1 MLRPLAP
8 LKHRRRT
15 QPTRAQSSSAAWA
28 ALDSIETTE
37 RVRVAGL
44 LNAMA
49 GLAGR
54 RGFES
59 FDFEDIR
66 PNSMN
71 PHRGAWRSDVRLPL
85 SGNGGEALVR
95 YVLRGSRLTAGDVA
109 LLMDAGA
116 AALGKEPRVEDYVV
130 SGRATV
136 VGDLHGSLGDLGAAM
151 ELAGRPSPSNLVVF
165 NGDFVDRGPDGVEVL
180 CAVVALKLAFG
191 PWVHLNRGNH
201 EDASLSRVYDFEG
214 ELVAKYGDEAA
225 PLLEKASDLFAALP
239 LACVLEAGRSK
250 TLVLHG
256 CVPRDLPPLAAIR
269 GAGRVVSCAAAH
281 YDENATPDE
290 RLVQDVLWSDP
301 SGEVW
306 EPAGAPNW
314 SRGGAGCVVGDEALA
329 AWLARAGVTRLVR
342 SHETGATGAE
352 VADLGAGRERWT
364 VFSASRYPHR
374 EGLNK
379 AAVLVVDDLG
389 GVAPRRWDAGEGVES
404 RADPEAVEKR
414 VRAALWRHRAPLR
427 AALAEAGS
435 LAAAADACAAV
446 VGQPS
451 TVWRDALLP
460 PLGRPAEGGSWAD
473 ALLDPSRRRSL
484 GPFKQPRRSP
494 TSRAANGLFDLMD
507 ADHDGVLTADEFFAA
522 VAAVNAALPAER
534 RIDGESVWGLL
545 DSNGD
550 GALDKSELAEALDR

>member
-8 LKHRRRT
+8 LKRRTFRRRT
-15 QPTRAQSSSAAWA
+15 QTTREQSSSAAWA

-116 AALGKEPRVEDYVV
+116 AALGQEPRVEDYVV

-191 PWVHLNRGNH
+191 PWVHVNRGNH

-256 CVPRDLPPLAAIR
+256 CVPRDLPALSAIR

-281 YDENATPDE
+281 YDESATPDE

-306 EPAGAPNW
+306 EPAGVPN
-314 SRGGAGCVVGDEALA
+314 CVEIIHWFGT
-329 AWLARAGVTRLVR
+329 ARPNFEML
-342 SHETGATGAE
+342 
-352 VADLGAGRERWT
+352 
-364 VFSASRYPHR
+364 
-374 EGLNK
+374 
-379 AAVLVVDDLG
+379 
-389 GVAPRRWDAGEGVES
+389 
-404 RADPEAVEKR
+404 
-414 VRAALWRHRAPLR
+414 
-427 AALAEAGS
+427 
-435 LAAAADACAAV
+435 
-446 VGQPS
+446 
-451 TVWRDALLP
+451 
-460 PLGRPAEGGSWAD
+460 
-473 ALLDPSRRRSL
+473 
-484 GPFKQPRRSP
+484 
-494 TSRAANGLFDLMD
+494 
-507 ADHDGVLTADEFFAA
+507 
-522 VAAVNAALPAER
+522 
-534 RIDGESVWGLL
+534 
-545 DSNGD
+545 
-550 GALDKSELAEALDR
+550 

>member
-1 MLRPLAP
+1 MACVRGRFRMLRPLAP

-15 QPTRAQSSSAAWA
+15 QPTREQSSSAAWA

-269 GAGRVVSCAAAH
+269 GAGRV
-281 YDENATPDE
+281 
-290 RLVQDVLWSDP
+290 DVLWSDP

-306 EPAGAPNW
+306 EPAGVPNW
-314 SRGGAGCVVGDEALA
+314 SRGGAGCVVGDEALS
-329 AWLARAGVTRLVR
+329 AWLAREGVTRLVR
-342 SHETGATGAE
+342 SHETVATGAE

-414 VRAALWRHRAPLR
+414 VRGALAPPAPLR
-427 AALAEAGS
+427 ALAEAG
-435 LAAAADACAAV
+435 
-446 VGQPS
+446 
-451 TVWRDALLP
+451 
-460 PLGRPAEGGSWAD
+460 
-473 ALLDPSRRRSL
+473 L

-534 RIDGESVWGLL
+534 RIDGESVWGC
-545 DSNGD
+545 STATATARSTRASSPRRWTG
-550 GALDKSELAEALDR
+550 SRVC

>member
-59 FDFEDIR
+59 FDFEDVR

-116 AALGKEPRVEDYVV
+116 AALGQEPRVEDYVV

-191 PWVHLNRGNH
+191 PWVHVNRGNH

-256 CVPRDLPPLAAIR
+256 CVPRDLPALSAIR

-281 YDENATPDE
+281 YDESATPDE

-306 EPAGAPNW
+306 EPAGVPN
-314 SRGGAGCVVGDEALA
+314 CVEIIHWFGT
-329 AWLARAGVTRLVR
+329 ARPNFEML
-342 SHETGATGAE
+342 
-352 VADLGAGRERWT
+352 
-364 VFSASRYPHR
+364 
-374 EGLNK
+374 
-379 AAVLVVDDLG
+379 
-389 GVAPRRWDAGEGVES
+389 
-404 RADPEAVEKR
+404 
-414 VRAALWRHRAPLR
+414 
-427 AALAEAGS
+427 
-435 LAAAADACAAV
+435 
-446 VGQPS
+446 
-451 TVWRDALLP
+451 
-460 PLGRPAEGGSWAD
+460 
-473 ALLDPSRRRSL
+473 
-484 GPFKQPRRSP
+484 
-494 TSRAANGLFDLMD
+494 
-507 ADHDGVLTADEFFAA
+507 
-522 VAAVNAALPAER
+522 
-534 RIDGESVWGLL
+534 
-545 DSNGD
+545 
-550 GALDKSELAEALDR
+550 